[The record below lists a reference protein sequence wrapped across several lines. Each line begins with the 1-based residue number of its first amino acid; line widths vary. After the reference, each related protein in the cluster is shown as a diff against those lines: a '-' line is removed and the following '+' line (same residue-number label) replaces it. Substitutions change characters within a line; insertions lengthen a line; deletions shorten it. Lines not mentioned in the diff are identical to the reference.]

1 MIDLT
6 PVFLRAMS
14 RSKWWREKV
23 WDVLSSLANAVSGSQ
38 INWDPM
44 NEMWGGIVKDGQG
57 IACVHSLRRIVIVLP
72 LLRERA
78 QQLSA
83 EIPFELIVVPNFSD
97 TAYRVDK
104 TILERLSGRC
114 LTNDPVIHN
123 FDHLSIYDIWYAGI
137 ESVGSESCSWEY
149 GKSTMNDLTPAFVRA
164 LSQPQWS
171 YERAWQVLKSL
182 ANALPGSRV
191 SWQPGDEA
199 WGVVANNDAGAYVHG
214 TWPIVIVMPM
224 LEQYAQQLS
233 AEIPFELIVVPN
245 FSDTAY
251 RVDKSILECL
261 SNKSLSDDPTI
272 IDYDYISIEDIWYAG
287 T

>member
-104 TILERLSGRC
+104 
-114 LTNDPVIHN
+114 
-123 FDHLSIYDIWYAGI
+123 
-137 ESVGSESCSWEY
+137 
-149 GKSTMNDLTPAFVRA
+149 
-164 LSQPQWS
+164 
-171 YERAWQVLKSL
+171 
-182 ANALPGSRV
+182 
-191 SWQPGDEA
+191 
-199 WGVVANNDAGAYVHG
+199 
-214 TWPIVIVMPM
+214 
-224 LEQYAQQLS
+224 
-233 AEIPFELIVVPN
+233 
-245 FSDTAY
+245 
-251 RVDKSILECL
+251 SILECL